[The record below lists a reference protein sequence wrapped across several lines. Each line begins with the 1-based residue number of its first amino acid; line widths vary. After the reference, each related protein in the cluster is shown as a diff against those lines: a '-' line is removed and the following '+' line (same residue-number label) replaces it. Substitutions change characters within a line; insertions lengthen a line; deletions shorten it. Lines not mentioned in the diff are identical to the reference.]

1 MLILLSRYPDY
12 VYQVNL
18 AIQVTICLVFAFL
31 AFYVIKWEKLLKEKK
46 WIVYLV
52 SLGSVALIEVRPSTE
67 ANTEGGLFRSVTS
80 STSTSPLWRSL
91 SQTGEYTIRT

>member
-1 MLILLSRYPDY
+1 MRYPDY

-52 SLGSVALIEVRPSTE
+52 SLGSVSLIEVRSSSDG
-67 ANTEGGLFRSVTS
+67 NTD
-80 STSTSPLWRSL
+80 
-91 SQTGEYTIRT
+91 